1 MTELHINTM
10 DLFEPDDTNDYIKS
24 KVNVCANEMISR
36 ISQNAEDFNKQKEAI
51 EKLVKSNI
59 SKMDYLENN
68 FSLYQIELDKL
79 CKKVIQDITE
89 QKQTNSEQKEINTK
103 FKKSDLNSKKDII
116 ELKIFKERSND
127 IITHLQSRL
136 DTLESKKNDKND
148 YLKKINSLENKINS
162 QNSKIKTLESTF
174 NEELIQKITLKVI
187 SELEKSNNLLD
198 LKMMNIIKTN
208 ETRNKEYNTKLNHVI
223 SELNILQK
231 KEYDDIISINI
242 NNINELTTKLSTD
255 IAKHNEKN
263 NKCIS
268 NLKDLINKEI
278 EEKTDKFNQ
287 LKERISNLEQQMICQ
302 MTLIHNVSMSYN
314 YSQVYI
320 ESD

>member
-24 KVNVCANEMISR
+24 KVNLCTNELFSR
-36 ISQNAEDFNKQKEAI
+36 ISQNAEDFNKQKEVI

-89 QKQTNSEQKEINTK
+89 QKQTHSEQKEINTK
-103 FKKSDLNSKKDII
+103 FKKSDLNSKKDIS
-116 ELKIFKERSND
+116 ELKIFKERCND
-127 IITHLQSRL
+127 IITSLQSRL

-148 YLKKINSLENKINS
+148 YLKKINLLENKINS

-174 NEELIQKITLKVI
+174 NEELIQKITSKVI

-231 KEYDDIISINI
+231 KGNEDVISV
-242 NNINELTTKLSTD
+242 NNNELMTKLSTD

-268 NLKDLINKEI
+268 NLKDLINKELK
-278 EEKTDKFNQ
+278 EKTDTFNQ
-287 LKERISNLEQQMICQ
+287 LKERISNLEQQIICQ